1 MHGAASI
8 VVVESN
14 PLQSS
19 VAANETKPHSIPR
32 PSRVVGVVASRHRRA
47 SRAPFPFALPFALAL
62 VARVVVRHRTAI
74 DPRIAL
80 VVVALV
86 ALVVVA
92 IAIARVARSIARR
105 IGRAS
110 ISDESDDNVSRRV

>member
-1 MHGAASI
+1 LLGAASI

-19 VAANETKPHSIPR
+19 VAANETKPHSIPH

-74 DPRIAL
+74 DPRVAL
-80 VVVALV
+80 VVVAL
-86 ALVVVA
+86 
-92 IAIARVARSIARR
+92 AIARVARSIARR